1 MSGNETEAQADPAPA
16 AKDGGGGLLKG
27 ALIAVGLF
35 VLMSVSQI
43 VTPLVAGRFMPAAS
57 HGSSEHGDADDGEED
72 AGEPPAP
79 PQYLPM
85 DPPFVVSFEEAN
97 MMRFLQISI
106 QVMAR
111 DEATIT
117 AVQEHNPVIR
127 NNLLMLL
134 GGQSL
139 EALHTREE
147 KERLR
152 GAALAEVQAV
162 LVAQTGEPGVEDLYF
177 TSFVVQ

>member
-1 MSGNETEAQADPAPA
+1 MSGNETEAQATPPPTE
-16 AKDGGGGLLKG
+16 KEGGGGLLKG
-27 ALIAVGLF
+27 TLIAVGLF

-43 VTPLVAGRFMPAAS
+43 VTPLVAGRFLPATAHGPAVHDNAPGEAGAS
-57 HGSSEHGDADDGEED
+57 D
-72 AGEPPAP
+72 EPPAP

-85 DPPFVVSFEEAN
+85 DPPFVVSFEEAS

-111 DEATIT
+111 DEATIA
-117 AVQEHNPVIR
+117 AVEEHNPVIR

-139 EALHTREE
+139 EELNTREG

-152 GAALAEVQAV
+152 MAALEEVQAV
-162 LVAQTGEPGVEDLYF
+162 LAAQIGEPGVEELYF

>member
-1 MSGNETEAQADPAPA
+1 MSGNETEAQAAPPPVEKA
-16 AKDGGGGLLKG
+16 EGGGLLKG
-27 ALIAVGLF
+27 ILIAVGLF

-43 VTPLVAGRFMPAAS
+43 VTPLVAGRFMPATV
-57 HGSSEHGDADDGEED
+57 HGSAEHGDVPGE
-72 AGEPPAP
+72 AGANDEPLAP

-85 DPPFVVSFEEAN
+85 DPPFVVSFEEAS

-111 DEATIT
+111 DEATIA
-117 AVQEHNPVIR
+117 AVEEHNPVIR

-139 EALHTREE
+139 EELNTREG

-152 GAALAEVQAV
+152 MAALEEVQAV
-162 LVAQTGEPGVEDLYF
+162 LAAQIGEPGVEELYF